1 MSQLNVDK
9 LSGKGTYG
17 SISVVGEGNSVTT
30 NLQNGLSKAWW
41 QYDQTNDT
49 TDGSFNVSG
58 IVDDATGL
66 YTVTLATAQTNIT
79 DRSVQLTSNH
89 EDGDSNCR
97 MSALSYDKSGT
108 YSASAITVRVFYN
121 DNWNL
126 SDNNHNFGNV
136 YGALA

>member
-1 MSQLNVDK
+1 MSTLKADTIQSTGGGRATLTK
-9 LSGKGTYG
+9 QECC
-17 SISVVGEGNSVTT
+17 IS
-30 NLQNGLSKAWW
+30 WW
-41 QYDQTNDT
+41 QYDQTNDE

-121 DNWNL
+121 DNWAL

-136 YGALA
+136 YGALS